1 MKLPEVPENP
11 EATEEAWRGRG
22 GRSEAVIVAHDRV
35 QQAAVIAVPDDLR
48 EEEVMAYVK
57 APGYV
62 LFVDSLPDT
71 SSQKVHK
78 LPRSRKKRP
87 T

>member
-1 MKLPEVPENP
+1 V
-11 EATEEAWRGRG
+11 
-22 GRSEAVIVAHDRV
+22 EAVIVAHDRV

-71 SSQKVHK
+71 NSQNVHK